1 LQQKK
6 QGTLRPED
14 PEQYQQKALSQWLP
28 AAMADKNSDA
38 YRALSSLADVLS
50 KEHSDQW
57 MKAFLALM
65 SPSESEGARALSA
78 AVVANERGLHDV
90 AISQAEIAEE
100 VFKAHKNVPGQLF
113 AQFQWVYGKRS
124 LLLAEQCLV
133 RANPLWEALSS
144 TKYRWLQGQVALERA
159 QCKNFL
165 GELGESDSDSA
176 VSLNLAQRS
185 HFPVLELRVFGI
197 SASMHLQQGRC
208 DGAWEQGVE
217 GLKRYWEGIYPRD
230 RLDQFYAVL
239 WQCTEESGS
248 LYAARDVL
256 QHTLALRRMAT
267 VHNPFREA
275 MLHLRL
281 RNIFLSQKQYKL
293 AESEDAAASSLLT
306 NLQDKTIDLTEYRLI
321 NDIEPAE
328 LQLQQGDPEMA
339 LATIKR
345 ISSSLK
351 TVQND
356 FITLNVNRVS
366 GNIYRELGSLDE
378 AKSAYQNAIKIA
390 ETTLKSLKDGGD
402 RLKWLKATD
411 DSYRGL
417 VRVLLAQKKAEEA
430 LEKWEWYQSRPLLQ
444 GFRASEVTI
453 STTKSN
459 PNQGKSSKKPVMGS
473 GETRLVYANFKD
485 GLQIW
490 LSNEKGIQSTWVK
503 VKQQDFER
511 TVRDFSER
519 CATPDSKLSEL
530 REEGTWLYAQLLQ
543 PIIASL
549 PESQTVIVEL
559 DRSAYN
565 LSMEALTSPAGWYF
579 GEKYPVAYS
588 PGTRMEQALRV
599 PPSVGLDAEL
609 LLLDASRSSGST
621 YLPGMEAQRNLI
633 SRLFPQTHVV
643 NSSTTRWSEIH
654 SQLALSQ
661 IFHYMGHGRRD
672 GSGTSLVLNANDSL
686 RATDI
691 DPKLFIRS
699 QLVVLA
705 ACSTAVG
712 RESGL
717 LDTNSLVRAFLIAGV
732 PSVVASHWDVDSA
745 STSRLMINFYENIAA
760 GKSIVQA
767 IYLARKQILVDRP
780 HPYYWAS
787 FSFTGKAS

>member
-1 LQQKK
+1 MQQKA

-28 AAMADKNSDA
+28 AAMADKNSDE

-176 VSLNLAQRS
+176 MSLNLAQRS

-256 QHTLALRRMAT
+256 QHTLALRRIAT

-444 GFRASEVTI
+444 GFRASVVTI

-459 PNQGKSSKKPVMGS
+459 PNQGKSSKKPVMGL